1 MCDQYLLDLYTDYL
15 ITSTS
20 YTTAT
25 GLADVLEQQYS
36 HDRITRFLRKETYTP
51 KRYWQLIKP
60 TVRRIEHDDGVL
72 DVDDTIEEKPYTDEN
87 DIICW
92 HCNHQAKVGDFTGM
106 VGVVK
111 FEEDTDLCVHPNNS
125 PHNERYRTFK
135 AGRLYEATIILAGG
149 EDAEK
154 DEYHIIFNNNTF
166 ARFVYAGFFHF
177 YSEKW

>member
-1 MCDQYLLDLYTDYL
+1 MGIMNTKELKGIVCPHCGYSLRFHIECTLLLEIDDNNAPVNNSIEDLDWSL
-15 ITSTS
+15 S
-20 YTTAT
+20 
-25 GLADVLEQQYS
+25 
-36 HDRITRFLRKETYTP
+36 
-51 KRYWQLIKP
+51 
-60 TVRRIEHDDGVL
+60 
-72 DVDDTIEEKPYTDEN
+72 N